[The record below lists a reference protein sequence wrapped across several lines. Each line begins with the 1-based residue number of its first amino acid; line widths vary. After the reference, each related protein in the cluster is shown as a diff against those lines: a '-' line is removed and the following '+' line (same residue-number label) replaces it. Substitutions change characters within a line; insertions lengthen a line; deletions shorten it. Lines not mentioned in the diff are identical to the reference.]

1 MQFLA
6 SGDKSHTEAPCYLDE
21 DSDPDPMSTY
31 AAVKISGQGPV
42 IVRVGFRMLDVVSVD
57 TAT

>member
-1 MQFLA
+1 
-6 SGDKSHTEAPCYLDE
+6 
-21 DSDPDPMSTY
+21 MSTY